1 MRIRSPSSLSRR
13 SALAWLGL
21 ASLLS
26 LACGLTPLL
35 DVAPQDS
42 STGTRDGPRGCGGRC
57 APPDASSGKGGAS
70 GASGSSGGGSMVKSG
85 GYVISGSWHG
95 YAWTVAGP
103 DNRSTITP
111 GDFAALADGSP
122 LCISGSVAA
131 ESDWG
136 EYAMVGVN
144 LNQARTGDTSIN
156 TVVPDDAGVTVDIAD
171 PGGSQLRVQ
180 ISGPNGESDPND
192 LWCAPIAGNGGFISW
207 NSFNTSCWDGFGSS
221 YSGQPLTQ
229 IAIVVPGSNTVAVPF
244 NFCLNSFAQA
254 TGSATGGMTGA
265 GGATSAGGAPAAS
278 PVAQHGQL
286 KVVGNKLVDQQNQPT
301 QLKGPSSMWLNW
313 ESQRFAEDKQGLQ
326 WLRDNWNASLIRAA
340 MGVAAGSPTDYLDAP
355 AIAKGQ
361 VNQIVQNAI
370 DLGVYVII
378 DWHEENADS
387 HQQAAIAFFT
397 EMAQNWGSYPNVI
410 YEPFNEPTWQDW
422 STVLKP
428 YHQAVV
434 NAIRA
439 VDPDNLIVLGTP
451 TWSQDVDVAA
461 RDPVSGSN
469 LLYTLHFYSCTHT
482 QSLRE
487 KGNTA
492 LSLGAA
498 LFVTEWGAT
507 DSDGGTPANPEL
519 CLDEAQLWHNWM
531 NSNGISWAAWKFDR
545 CVDMTCYFNPNVMVP
560 TTGGWTDAMLYGH
573 APFVRDRMKE

>member
-1 MRIRSPSSLSRR
+1 VE
-13 SALAWLGL
+13 A
-21 ASLLS
+21 
-26 LACGLTPLL
+26 
-35 DVAPQDS
+35 
-42 STGTRDGPRGCGGRC
+42 
-57 APPDASSGKGGAS
+57 
-70 GASGSSGGGSMVKSG
+70 G

-95 YAWTVAGP
+95 YAWTAAGP
-103 DNRSTITP
+103 GNQSTIAP
-111 GDFAALADGSP
+111 VDFSTLADGSP
-122 LCISGSVAA
+122 LCASGSVGAQP
-131 ESDWG
+131 DWSG
-136 EYAMVGVN
+136 YAMIGVN
-144 LNQARTGDTSIN
+144 LNQARTGDTSMN
-156 TVVPDDAGVTVDIAD
+156 TVVPDGAGVTVDVTD
-171 PGGSQLRVQ
+171 SGGSQLRVQ
-180 ISGPNGESDPND
+180 ISGPNGASDPND
-192 LWCAPIAGNGGFISW
+192 RWCVPITGNGDFIAWS
-207 NSFNTSCWDGFGSS
+207 SFNTACWNLSGSP
-221 YSGQPLTQ
+221 YRGQPIAQ
-229 IAIVVPGSNTVAVPF
+229 IAITVPGSNIVAVPF
-244 NFCLNSFAQA
+244 SFCLNSFAQVA
-254 TGSATGGMTGA
+254 GSATGGATA
-265 GGATSAGGAPAAS
+265 SGGAIATGGSPAGS

-286 KVVGNKLVDQQNQPT
+286 KVSGNKLVDQHNQPT

-340 MGVAAGSPTDYLDAP
+340 MGVSAGSPTDYLDDP

-361 VNQIVQNAI
+361 VNQIVQNAN

-378 DWHEENADS
+378 DWHEENANS

-397 EMAQNWGSYPNVI
+397 EMAQKWGGYPNVI
-410 YEPFNEPTWQDW
+410 YEPFNEPTRQGW
-422 STVLKP
+422 STVIKP

-461 RDPVSGSN
+461 ADPVSGTN

-482 QSLRE
+482 QSLRD

-507 DSDGGTPANPEL
+507 NSDGGTPTNPQL
-519 CLDEAQLWHNWM
+519 CLGEAQLWHDWM

-545 CVDMTCYFNPNVMVP
+545 CVDMTCYFNPNVTVP
-560 TTGGWTDAMLYGH
+560 TTGGWTDDMLYGH
-573 APFVRDRMKE
+573 ALFVRDRMME